1 MQQSVDNAGWATF
14 GTVVGMFTAAQQLTQ
29 FAMAM
34 VTLITGMVVAHFLK
48 QILNYLFPAGFLK
61 RLLNRYFPPKDG
73 NKEESED

>member
-14 GTVVGMFTAAQQLTQ
+14 GTVVGLFTAAQQATQ

-48 QILNYLFPAGFLK
+48 RALNY
-61 RLLNRYFPPKDG
+61 YFPPKKRAD
-73 NKEESED
+73 KQEDD